1 MISRFS
7 GCMYLDQTRA
17 SLSRSMECGHI
28 EKAVYIGLESVA
40 DIPPWTFVSG
50 TAAQL
55 QVHACWV
62 CHCAAVL
69 RHRSMHAIS
78 SCIVYIASVGR

>member
-1 MISRFS
+1 MISRLS

-17 SLSRSMECGHI
+17 SPSRSMECGHI
-28 EKAVYIGLESVA
+28 EQAVYIGLEGVA
-40 DIPPWTFVSG
+40 DIPPSTFVSG

-55 QVHACWV
+55 QVHAGKL

-69 RHRSMHAIS
+69 RHRSMHAM
-78 SCIVYIASVGR
+78 